1 MRTQPVSIFIVK
13 IYNQNIDTTDL
24 NTEQLINDMHDLQK
38 LTRQY
43 VKVLNIASI
52 DDIWERVFWGILD
65 HMHQYVNQS
74 MLETWRKKTDS
85 GAMTIQMPSSFW
97 DSSVSFEEE
106 KERGGEEF
114 NIQDPGCLKF

>member
-1 MRTQPVSIFIVK
+1 MSIFIVK

-85 GAMTIQMPSSFW
+85 GTMTIQMPSSFW